1 MIQLPVFFLW
11 LLLLNLPAYASEG
24 KPEFCAR
31 YDSQQTD
38 TTGLQRDR
46 DSIPYGKGLLW
57 KIVAPSDNSS
67 YIFGTMHSQDR
78 LVTGLPPKVRLALVN
93 SNRLVMEVVSD
104 QEASRI
110 FNESIYI
117 QDDSSLREMVDD
129 SIYQRIETLL
139 PEYGIQKDRIDK
151 VKPWAAFTLLGRP
164 EPVRAPT
171 QDVSI
176 RQLALSHGIPVTG
189 IERMDEL
196 LAGLDNMSQS
206 DQIEILNNTV
216 CNRGEILQG
225 ALELLHLYINRD
237 LAGMVLFN
245 EQPHYDESVFDRFM
259 DTVLYGRNNTMLNRI
274 EPYLQEGGAFIAVG
288 ALHLPDER
296 GLLNRLAR
304 KGYTI
309 ERVY

>member
-1 MIQLPVFFLW
+1 MIQIPVFFLW

-38 TTGLQRDR
+38 TTGPQKDR

-57 KIVAPSDNSS
+57 KIETSSGNSS

-78 LVTGLPPKVRLALVN
+78 LVTGLPPKVRLALIN

-104 QEASRI
+104 EEANRI
-110 FNESIYI
+110 FNESIYFKN
-117 QDDSSLREMVDD
+117 DSSLRQMVDD

-139 PEYGIQKDRIDK
+139 PEYGIEKNRIDK

-164 EPVRAPT
+164 KPVRAPT
-171 QDVSI
+171 QDANI
-176 RQLALSHGIPVTG
+176 RQLALAHGIPVTG

-196 LAGLDNMSQS
+196 LDALENLSRS

-216 CNRGEILQG
+216 CNRGEILHG

-237 LAGMVLFN
+237 LAGIVLFN
-245 EQPHYDESVFDRFM
+245 EQPHYDEAVFDRFM
-259 DTVLYGRNNTMLNRI
+259 DAVLYGRNNTMLKRI
-274 EPYLQEGGAFIAVG
+274 EPYLQDGGAFIAVG
-288 ALHLPDER
+288 ALHLPDKK
-296 GLLNRLAR
+296 GLLNRLAE
-304 KGYTI
+304 KGYKI
-309 ERVY
+309 EMIY